1 MGSDFYFIIQSTL
14 MKKQV
19 YYLIFA
25 FCFLSS
31 VYAQKNTSNVF
42 NVSLD
47 LKNIKDDQVEVV
59 MQTPA
64 FTEENIHFYIPKIIP
79 GTYSEDNYG
88 KYVESL
94 KAFDK
99 NGKSLSVVK
108 IDENTWN
115 IKNAKSIRKI
125 SYRVNDTFDIEDVH
139 DIFSPAGTN
148 IEANQNFLINP
159 HGFFGYFE
167 GKANIPYNLTI
178 SHPKELYASTSL
190 FDLDPNEEIA
200 TYKVDRYAQLVD
212 NPIMFSKPDYTSFVV
227 DGMEILISVYSPN
240 GTYTAESIT
249 PEMKKMMTAQK
260 KFLGSFNNT
269 KKYSIILYLSD
280 LQKSDAQGFGAL
292 EHNTSTVVIL
302 PEMMPKEEL
311 LQAMIDVV
319 SHEFFHIVTPLNIHS
334 EEIQNFDFN
343 KPKMSEHLWM
353 YEGVTEYF
361 ANLFQVNQGLITEED
376 FYKRM
381 SDKIKSSTKFDD
393 TMNFT
398 NMSKN
403 ILNKPY
409 KDAYYNVY
417 LKGALIA
424 MCLDIQIRESSQ
436 GERGILDL
444 MQKLSTEYGNE
455 KPFKDSELFAKIE
468 ALTYPAVGEFLKT
481 YVSGTTPIPYD
492 AFFAKMGVS
501 TSQSTENSNPFFN
514 GNTPY
519 ITANQETKEI
529 IFLTDTDLPIFMTSL
544 GIEGGDILLE
554 INQITYNI
562 DNAYDL
568 IESSMEWKEDE
579 AITVKVKR
587 DGIVK
592 VLKGKVKLP
601 KEEITLLTA
610 TDDSK
615 KALKEAWLWH

>member
-1 MGSDFYFIIQSTL
+1 
-14 MKKQV
+14 MKKQT
-19 YYLIFA
+19 YFTFIA
-25 FCFLSS
+25 FCFISS
-31 VYAQKNTSNVF
+31 VFGQKNNSSSID
-42 NVSLD
+42 VSLD
-47 LKNIKDDQVEVV
+47 LKKIINDQVEVV
-59 MQTPA
+59 IQTPA
-64 FTEENIHFYIPKIIP
+64 FNEETINFYIPKIIP

-88 KYVESL
+88 KFIDNL

-108 IDENTWN
+108 LDENTWN
-115 IKNAKSIRKI
+115 IKNAKSIRKVT
-125 SYRVNDTFDIEDVH
+125 YKVNDTFDVEDTH

-148 IEANQNFLINP
+148 IEENKNFLINP

-167 GKANIPYNLTI
+167 GKTNIPYHITI
-178 SHPKELYASTSL
+178 NHPKELFASTSL
-190 FDLDPNEEIA
+190 FDLEINEEVA
-200 TYKVDRYAQLVD
+200 SYKVERYAQLVD
-212 NPIMFSKPDYTSFVV
+212 NPIMFSKPDYTSFIV

-269 KKYSIILYLSD
+269 KKYSILLYLSD

-311 LQAMIDVV
+311 LQAMVDVV

-381 SDKIKSSTKFDD
+381 SDKIKTSAKYDD

-398 NMSKN
+398 KMSKN

-468 ALTYPAVGEFLKT
+468 SLTYPEVGQFLKT
-481 YVSGTTPIPYD
+481 YVSGSTPIPYD
-492 AFFAKMGVS
+492 QFFAKMGVS
-501 TSQSTENSNPFFN
+501 SSKSTEVANPFFN
-514 GNTPY
+514 GNKPN

-529 IFLTDTDLPIFMTSL
+529 IILTDVELPEFMTSL
-544 GIEGGDILLE
+544 GIEGGDVLLE
-554 INQITYNI
+554 INQKAYNI

-568 IESSMEWKEDE
+568 IEVSTQWKQDD
-579 AITVKVKR
+579 AITVKVRR
-587 DGIVK
+587 DEQEK

-601 KEEITLLTA
+601 TEEVTLLTA
-610 TDDSK
+610 TDSSK